1 MRAYT
6 NLISASIPT
15 LWTISSE
22 SNEPGKDIVLEL
34 WVFWFDERH
43 TGKIDTSDDLDALE
57 GKKKRRGNFFFT
69 FFLLFGN

>member
-57 GKKKRRGNFFFT
+57 GKKKK
-69 FFLLFGN
+69 